1 MEKQRFHTLLNN
13 YTSLTSEEA
22 QALISLEKE
31 FPYSQVIHSL
41 AARATQDHDLPEK
54 EEQLHLGAIYTTDRA
69 VFKSVMT
76 AIPQERKSEA
86 YQNFQVEAQSQEV
99 IENLQV
105 ESSNEIPVEVQA
117 INAEVKEVQTEA
129 QEITENISA
138 AAALSSED
146 ALSDIDSPEGK
157 MDDLV
162 SNNSFYNE
170 LSHDLERLKELKHE
184 FEETVKQFENGTLS
198 ASLDSGTTLKS
209 NSKPVD
215 PTDELLTEIKSSKKR
230 VKPDGPKQK
239 EQIEI
244 IEQFIK
250 TQPSIKGKVASE
262 EKALTKDDL
271 AEKNLTYNENIISE
285 TLAQILIKQGKKDKA
300 IEVLKKLIWKFPQKK
315 AYFAAQ
321 IEDLKK

>member
-1 MEKQRFHTLLNN
+1 M
-13 YTSLTSEEA
+13 
-22 QALISLEKE
+22 ISLEKE

-105 ESSNEIPVEVQA
+105 ESSNEIPVAVR
-117 INAEVKEVQTEA
+117 
-129 QEITENISA
+129 EITENISA
-138 AAALSSED
+138 AAALSTED
-146 ALSDIDSPEGK
+146 ALSDIDSPKSK
-157 MDDLV
+157 MDDWV
-162 SNNSFYNE
+162 SDNSFYNE
-170 LSHDLERLKELKHE
+170 LSHDLERLKELKHK

-209 NSKPVD
+209 KSKPVD

-230 VKPDGPKQK
+230 AKPDGPKQK

-250 TQPSIKGKVASE
+250 TQPSIKGKVATE
-262 EKALTKDDL
+262 EKALPKDDL

-285 TLAQILIKQGKKDKA
+285 TLAQILIKQGKKEKA

>member
-13 YTSLTSEEA
+13 YTSLTSAEA
-22 QALISLEKE
+22 QVLISLEKE
-31 FPYSQVIHSL
+31 FPYSQVIRSL
-41 AARATQDHDLPEK
+41 AARATQDHNLPEK

-69 VFKSVMT
+69 IFKSVMT
-76 AIPQERKSEA
+76 AIRQERKSETH
-86 YQNFQVEAQSQEV
+86 QNFQVESQEV

-105 ESSNEIPVEVQA
+105 ERSNEIILEVQD
-117 INAEVKEVQTEA
+117 IKAEVEILNEV

-138 AAALSSED
+138 SASLSSEE
-146 ALSDIDSPEGK
+146 SDIDSPEGK
-157 MDDLV
+157 MDDPV
-162 SNNSFYNE
+162 TDNSFYAE
-170 LSHDLERLKELKHE
+170 LSRDLERLKELKHE
-184 FEETVKQFENGTLS
+184 FEETLKQFENGTLS
-198 ASLDSGTTLKS
+198 ASLDSGTTLESK
-209 NSKPVD
+209 SKPID
-215 PTDELLTEIKSSKKR
+215 PTAELLTEIKSSKKR

-250 TQPSIKGKVASE
+250 TQPTIKGKVASE
-262 EKALTKDDL
+262 EKALPKDDL

-285 TLAQILIKQGKKDKA
+285 TLAQILIKQGKKEKA

>member
-86 YQNFQVEAQSQEV
+86 YQNFQVEPQSQEV

-105 ESSNEIPVEVQA
+105 ESSNEIPVAVR
-117 INAEVKEVQTEA
+117 
-129 QEITENISA
+129 EITENISA
-138 AAALSSED
+138 AAALSTED
-146 ALSDIDSPEGK
+146 ALSDIDSPKSK
-157 MDDLV
+157 MDDWV
-162 SNNSFYNE
+162 SDNSFYNE
-170 LSHDLERLKELKHE
+170 LSHDLERLKELKHK

-209 NSKPVD
+209 KSKPID
-215 PTDELLTEIKSSKKR
+215 PSDELLTEIKSSKKR

-250 TQPSIKGKVASE
+250 TQPSIKGKVATE
-262 EKALTKDDL
+262 EKALPKDDL

-285 TLAQILIKQGKKDKA
+285 TLAQILIKQGKKEKA

>member
-1 MEKQRFHTLLNN
+1 MEKQRFHTLITN

-22 QALISLEKE
+22 QVLISLEKE
-31 FPYSQVIHSL
+31 FPYSQVIHSM
-41 AARATQDHDLPEK
+41 AARATQDHNLPEK

-76 AIPQERKSEA
+76 AIPQERKTETH
-86 YQNFQVEAQSQEV
+86 QDIQIESQEV
-99 IENLQV
+99 IENIQA
-105 ESSNEIPVEVQA
+105 EI
-117 INAEVKEVQTEA
+117 KEVPSVA
-129 QEITENISA
+129 VLAPMENTPSHIDSFPA
-138 AAALSSED
+138 VKLED
-146 ALSDIDSPEGK
+146 SLSDD
-157 MDDLV
+157 
-162 SNNSFYNE
+162 SFYVE

-184 FEETVKQFENGTLS
+184 FEETLKQFENGTLS
-198 ASLDSGTTLKS
+198 ASLDAAPTHKS
-209 NSKPVD
+209 KIKPGD

-230 VKPDGPKQK
+230 VKPEGPKHQ

-250 TQPSIKGKVASE
+250 TQPSIKGKVTAE
-262 EKALTKDDL
+262 EKVLPNDDL

-285 TLAQILIKQGKKDKA
+285 TLAQILIKQGKKEKA
-300 IEVLKKLIWKFPQKK
+300 VEVLKKLIWKFPQKK